1 MCISIRCGSSRWKR
15 LFCPVIPKCLD
26 IRDVKSFP
34 GRGEGRESKWGK
46 RERIEGKS
54 ALREKEYRPFWELEV
69 MKRTVRGSQCPK
81 ATLGSLPTI
90 YGEGRKVSTRL
101 LCPCLIQQIDTRIQ
115 TLPLQCWF

>member
-15 LFCPVIPKCLD
+15 LFCPVISKCLD
-26 IRDVKSFP
+26 IGDVKSFP

-54 ALREKEYRPFWELEV
+54 ALREKDYRPFRELEI

-90 YGEGRKVSTRL
+90 YGEGEKSTSKTTL
-101 LCPCLIQQIDTRIQ
+101 SLPDSADTRIQ
-115 TLPLQCWF
+115 TLPLQCSF